1 MAADFYSILDNFK
14 ILLADV
20 PDFFTGACFVLQ
32 L

>member
-1 MAADFYSILDNFK
+1 MAQIFIQYWTILK